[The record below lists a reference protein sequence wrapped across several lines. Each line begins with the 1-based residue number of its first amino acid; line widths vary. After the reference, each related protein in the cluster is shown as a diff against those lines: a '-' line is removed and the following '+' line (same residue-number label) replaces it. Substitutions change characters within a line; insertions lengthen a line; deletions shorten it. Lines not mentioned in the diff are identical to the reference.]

1 MLSSTYKGF
10 RFPREII
17 SHCVWLYHRFTLSFR
32 EIELLMAARGITVS
46 YETIRAW
53 CTRFGPEYARQL
65 RRRTPRPGDRWH
77 LDEVFVKIGGVRK
90 YLWRAVD
97 QHGNVLDILI
107 QSKRDGKAATRFFRK
122 LLKKQGHPPRVL
134 ITDKLRS
141 YQVAH
146 RKTMS
151 ATEHRQNKYLN
162 NRCENSHQPTRQ
174 RERAMKGFRSVGSA
188 QTFLASFSRISPHFR
203 LPRHRMAATDHRT
216 EMRGS
221 TSSVGSRRRAGSRC
235 LTDCSV

>member
-1 MLSSTYKGF
+1 MSSTYKGF

-17 SHCVWLYHRFTLSFR
+17 SHCIWLYHRFTLSFR
-32 EIELLMAARGITVS
+32 EIELLMAERGIDVT
-46 YETIRAW
+46 YETIRTW
-53 CTRFGPEYARQL
+53 CARFGPEYARRL
-65 RRRTPRPGDRWH
+65 RRHQPSTGDKWY

-97 QHGNVLDILI
+97 QDGNVLDILI
-107 QSKRDGKAATRFFRK
+107 QAKRDGTAANRFFRK

-141 YQVAH
+141 YEVAH

-151 ATEHRQNKYLN
+151 TTEHRQNKYLN

-188 QTFLASFSRISPHFR
+188 QRFLASFSRISPHFR
-203 LPRHRMAATDHRT
+203 PPRHRMAATDHRT
-216 EMRGS
+216 EIAARFQVWDQV
-221 TSSVGSRRRAGSRC
+221 TEQVLAA
-235 LTDCSV
+235 